1 MVSYQMSSESCSV
14 SLDSLWIVG
23 PSRSGKTRRLVEY
36 IGEQVWPQLDSDSTA
51 NLMILVFAATGDN
64 RLDLDDR
71 LTRLDPP
78 RGGLLS
84 QTTTPLG
91 FCLNQVSLFWPQLM
105 QQLEIESQFPM
116 RLRPETEQEWAS
128 ILWQDDLDSG
138 ALSLEGVSPVRL
150 VRQLLD
156 TWALAAASGVA
167 IADIPLILEQG
178 ELGSLAK
185 SPDIWPNIGVAL
197 EQWRTWC
204 LTHGFLTYGLA
215 LDLYGQHLIGDRH
228 YQTYLLQRYQSL
240 CADDVDE
247 YPAIMRYLF
256 ELFLDRDRTSLFTYN
271 PDGGIRVGLN
281 ADPQYIAQIARRC
294 HIEDLGNRP
303 NLGLA
308 GTLDLDEI
316 EQVINPLFAEPVQL
330 PPEQIQSLS
339 TISRSQLLR
348 ETAETIIDAIHNQHI
363 PPQDIAIIAPG
374 LDDIA
379 RYTLIHILNQA
390 DISLRPLNE
399 QRPLIA
405 SPLIRALLTLLTL
418 VYPGLGRL
426 VNREAIA
433 EMLIF
438 LSHPLLGTAQPNQP
452 PPYWID
458 PVRAGLIADH
468 CYVPDPDH
476 PHLLDIQVFDR
487 WDRLGY
493 RPSTAYNQIRTWIET
508 QKEGRSQRLLTTP
521 LIFLDRAITRFFLNH
536 TLPYDQLAAIREL
549 METAHHYWQI
559 HHRLHPNHSPLAQ
572 FIQLLRQGAIA
583 ANPYPVRP
591 TGPKANSVTLATI
604 FQYRSS
610 RYTHRWH
617 FWLDASSPLWLKGGA
632 ANLWAAPLFL
642 QHRLGQPWTVEH
654 TQEADEERLRRILLD
669 LLTRVEE
676 RLYLCHSDLAVN
688 GTEQTGPLFAL
699 VSASHELND
708 HESNQF

>member
-1 MVSYQMSSESCSV
+1 MCSNSCRV

-36 IGEQVWPQLDSDSTA
+36 IGEQVGLQSDAGAIA
-51 NLMILVFAATGDN
+51 NPMILVFAATGDN

-71 LTRLDPP
+71 LTTLDPP
-78 RGGLLS
+78 KGGLFS

-91 FCLNQVSLFWPQLM
+91 FCINQVSLFWPQLM
-105 QQLEIESQFPM
+105 QQLEIESQFPLH
-116 RLRPETEQEWAS
+116 LRPETEQELAQA
-128 ILWQDDLDSG
+128 LWQDDLDRE
-138 ALSLEGVSPVRL
+138 ALSLEGVSPLRL

-167 IADIPLILEQG
+167 IADIPTILEQG
-178 ELGSLAK
+178 QLGSLSK
-185 SPDIWPNIGVAL
+185 TPDLWENIGAAL
-197 EQWRTWC
+197 NQWRSWC
-204 LTHGFLTYGLA
+204 LTHGWLTYGLA
-215 LDLYGQHLIGDRH
+215 LDLYGQHLIGDRP

-247 YPAIMRYLF
+247 YPALMRPLF
-256 ELFLDRDRTSLFTYN
+256 ELFLEHQRPCLFTYN
-271 PDGGIRVGLN
+271 PDGGIRLGLS
-281 ADPQYIAQIARRC
+281 ADPQYMGQIAQRC
-294 HIEDLGNRP
+294 QIEDLGNQP
-303 NLGLA
+303 NSGLA
-308 GTLDLDEI
+308 RTLDLEQI
-316 EQVINPLFAEPVQL
+316 EQIINPLFAQPILL
-330 PPEQIQSLS
+330 PPEQIRSLQ

-348 ETAETIIDAIHNQHI
+348 ETAETLIDAIHHQHI

-379 RYTLIHILNQA
+379 RYTLLHLLDRANIP
-390 DISLRPLNE
+390 LRPLNE

-433 EMLIF
+433 EMLII
-438 LSHPLLGTAQPNQP
+438 LSHPLLGTPQPNQP

-458 PVRAGLIADH
+458 PVRAGLIGDR

-476 PHLLDIQVFDR
+476 PHLLPLEVFDR
-487 WDRLGY
+487 RDRLGY
-493 RPSTAYNQIRTWIET
+493 RPSTAYNQIRTWIES
-508 QKEGRSQRLLTTP
+508 QKKEHSERLLSTP
-521 LIFLDRAITRFFLNH
+521 LIFLDRAITRFYLCH

-549 METAHHYWQI
+549 METAHHYWQT
-559 HHRLHPNHSPLAQ
+559 HHRLHPHHSPLPQ
-572 FIQLLRQGAIA
+572 FIQLLRQGTIT

-591 TGPKANSVTLATI
+591 TGPKANAVTLATI

-610 RYTHRWH
+610 RLSHRCH

-642 QHRLGQPWTVEH
+642 QHRLGKPWTVEH
-654 TQEADEERLRRILLD
+654 MQESDEERLRRILLD
-669 LLTRVEE
+669 LLSRVEE

-688 GTEQTGPLFAL
+688 GTEQTGPLLAL
-699 VSASHELND
+699 VSASQELMGQ
-708 HESNQF
+708 SNLSID